1 MEFYKQYPSGLRLVA
16 KKTENCY
23 TVSLGVYV
31 DVGCVKE
38 SEKENGYSHFIEH
51 MFFKGTKRRSAR
63 QISEEMDDIGANLNA
78 FTSKDCTCYYTKSVS
93 SDLEKCVDL
102 LSDLYFFSEF
112 AEEELKREKSVVIEE
127 INMSEDTPDDVSQD
141 AISAALFKNQP
152 LGQTILGLPDNIKYC
167 DRHSIKNYKEKHYI
181 PSNTVISVAGN
192 FDFAKLDKLVE
203 NYFETHF
210 ERMVA
215 VLPETEPK
223 VTYTSEFVHRFK
235 DIEQCHL
242 EVAVGGC
249 ALNSSDRYALS
260 ILSGILGG
268 ATSSR
273 LFQTIREKHGL
284 VYSVYSYPSFY
295 SNCGMLEIYAALSGS
310 NIEKY
315 CDLLEAELN
324 EFLDKGVTQQELVRA
339 QVQAVN
345 GLYMSLENNMTLMRL
360 FGRCLLKTGTVYN
373 AENEVEKYR
382 AVTVRE
388 VNDLARRLF
397 SQSFASSYV
406 GKQHKNFDKIS
417 QLHI

>member
-152 LGQTILGLPDNIKYC
+152 LGQTILGFPDNIKYC

-406 GKQHKNFDKIS
+406 GKQHKSFDKIS

>member
-1 MEFYKQYPSGLRLVA
+1 M
-16 KKTENCY
+16 
-23 TVSLGVYV
+23 
-31 DVGCVKE
+31 
-38 SEKENGYSHFIEH
+38 
-51 MFFKGTKRRSAR
+51 
-63 QISEEMDDIGANLNA
+63 
-78 FTSKDCTCYYTKSVS
+78 
-93 SDLEKCVDL
+93 DL

-192 FDFAKLDKLVE
+192 FDFEKLDKLVE

-315 CDLLEAELN
+315 CDLLKAELN